1 MPLKYKL
8 KEIKEIS
15 FFELSKKIDWKI
27 WEAISWVIKIWDL
40 YNISYS
46 NQRTHFYTKEELID
60 MRKNEEKQ
68 DLFTIEWSEW
78 TLDEDENTNIWFQ
91 RRESTTRLKKIA
103 WFLEKDNNFF
113 PNNIIFSLNNEQW
126 YNWIKEELYI
136 DSDNSGYKKYFWED
150 NLYEEDNWMLGINFI
165 DNPIKICKIENNVI
179 KVPFFEIIEWQENE
193 IEKLFEEWWEFEWL
207 KEKEKEKEIKIKEL
221 QHYKLAWIVDWQHRI
236 FSLRYL
242 LDNQGILN
250 KKILFTAFI
259 DTTIKKQAEI
269 FIDVN
274 NNAKRVNPSLTYDL
288 LPLTSDEKTIELATK
303 VIFDKFIDDWNSPL
317 KNILYRLTTEKGSWV
332 LSQAN
337 FINELKVYLKKW
349 WIFSDLFEEKNIWP
363 IYWLIKSYFLK
374 VNIIYSNVFDEDE
387 IYKDKEY
394 ALYRTTW
401 FGALLQ
407 FFIVLLIDYINDN
420 KKFNINEVKEDSWY
434 YWIDEHFK
442 TSLKIIKEKLDFKK
456 AKISQFRWKAW
467 QKELANLMKYYIWI
481 TDDLLESD
489 IEKIKEHLDN
499 KSIDKEKLGK
509 YNLNL
514 KLVNAISNSDLS
526 SKRVT
531 FKDSLEQVIP
541 IDDKIHFNK
550 IIEKIIEW
558 LNKKDFSIRSKW
570 KTPYNTL
577 SSILTRDLKDSIEK
591 IWGYEFKRKK

>member
-150 NLYEEDNWMLGINFI
+150 NLYEEDNWILGINFI

-207 KEKEKEKEIKIKEL
+207 KEKEKEIKIKEL

>member
-207 KEKEKEKEIKIKEL
+207 KEKEKEIKIKEL